1 MKKLSLIALLLAA
14 LLCLGACAAKEVET
28 DDEDEK
34 IEEAEKDEAK
44 DEEADADED
53 DADADVD
60 VDEDN
65 GNENS
70 GEDDVR
76 SYSFV
81 LNPYN
86 SDFNGIGNF
95 TKNSDGTF
103 AIRGSYPVT
112 WTESDFERVNIE
124 SGEITY
130 NYVFEYRGSW
140 TDEKNK
146 TICRSDSFYF
156 TIDVEDK
163 DKETVKTLATV
174 IEDERTDALIEA
186 IETGTLI
193 KGEKEFS
200 YIYEF
205 EFARV
210 NGAYKMLVG
219 RDYEVNDPDNL
230 YCTYDYRDGHIA
242 TATYYYATG
251 DVHTIHYYAN
261 GKVHHIDYFDIEG
274 NKTNTTY
281 PDEN

>member
-14 LLCLGACAAKEVET
+14 LLCLGACAAKEVEA

-34 IEEAEKDEAK
+34 IEDEEKDENEDGA
-44 DEEADADED
+44 DVDINVDADED
-53 DADADVD
+53 A
-60 VDEDN
+60 DEDN
-65 GNENS
+65 DSENS
-70 GEDDVR
+70 SGDDVK

-86 SDFNGIGNF
+86 SDFNGDGTF

-103 AIRGSYPVT
+103 SLRGSYPVT
-112 WTESDFERVNIE
+112 WTESDFADVDIE
-124 SGEITY
+124 SGDVTY

-140 TDEKNK
+140 TDDKNK
-146 TICRSDSFYF
+146 TICRSDSYYF

-163 DKETVKTLATV
+163 DKETIKKLATV
-174 IEDERTDALIEA
+174 IEDERTDALIDT
-186 IETGTLI
+186 IETGNLV
-193 KGEKEFS
+193 KGDKEYR

-205 EFARV
+205 EFARI

-219 RDYEVNDPDNL
+219 RDYEVDDPDNL

-261 GKVHHIDYFDIEG
+261 GKVHHIEYFDIDG